1 MHWSDIEEL
10 AEELEETYSD
20 EEIPEHN
27 LADLKEMV
35 LSLDD
40 FEDHEVEVSE
50 VRLKQIMEHWLEL
63 RNERGPFET
72 NYRTLA

>member
-1 MHWSDIEEL
+1 MHWSDIEEI
-10 AEELEETYSD
+10 AEDLEETYFD

-40 FEDHEVEVSE
+40 FEDHEVEVE
-50 VRLKQIMEHWLEL
+50 DIRLKQIMEHWLEL
-63 RNERGPFET
+63 RG
-72 NYRTLA
+72 